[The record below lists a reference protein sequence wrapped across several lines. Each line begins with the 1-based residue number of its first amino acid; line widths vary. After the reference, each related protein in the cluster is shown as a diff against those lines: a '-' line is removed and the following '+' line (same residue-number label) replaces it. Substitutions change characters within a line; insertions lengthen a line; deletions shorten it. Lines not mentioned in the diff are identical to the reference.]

1 MDKRNFIKTLGALS
15 VSSLVSASELSK
27 IKSVSHNLPKTRS
40 DEELWATI
48 RSHYTLKDDYINL
61 ESGYYSIIPNPV
73 LEHFIKHVRHVNIEG
88 SYYMRNDLKKN
99 KDRVISEL
107 ADLVGSTSDQIAITR
122 NTTES
127 LDLVI
132 SGFQWEKGDE
142 AIYAKQDYGSMKEM
156 FEQISSRYGVKNK
169 IVSVP
174 NHPKNDEEIVSIYE
188 NQITDKTK
196 LIMVC
201 HMINITGQILPIKKI
216 CEMAHSY
223 GVEVMVDGAH
233 CVGHFD
239 FSIDEFNCDYYGS
252 SLHKWLATPLGAG
265 LLYVNRN
272 NTHKIWPLLANGNT
286 NKNDI
291 KRLNHIGT
299 HPVHTDLAISNSI
312 DYTNW
317 IGMKKKEKRMRYLQR
332 YWSDK
337 LRSIENV
344 IVNTPEDLN
353 RSCGIGNVGLSN
365 MSPSAM
371 SKVLFEKYKIF
382 TVAIDYANVK
392 GCRISPNIFTTT
404 NELDQF
410 IIAVQGNGK
419 FVIYDLIIINSSA

>member
-15 VSSLVSASELSK
+15 VSSLVPASELTK
-27 IKSVSHNLPKTRS
+27 IKSVSYSLPNTKS
-40 DEELWATI
+40 DEELWTTV

-73 LEHFIKHVRHVNIEG
+73 LEHFIKHVKHVNIEG
-88 SYYMRNDLKKN
+88 SYYMRNDLNKN
-99 KDRVISEL
+99 KDRVITEL
-107 ADLVGSTSDQIAITR
+107 AKLVGSTSDQIGITR
-122 NTTES
+122 NATES

-132 SGFQWEKGDE
+132 SGFQWERGDE
-142 AIYAKQDYGSMKEM
+142 AIYAKQDYGTMKEM
-156 FEQISSRYGVKNK
+156 FEQISSRYGVKTK

-188 NQITDKTK
+188 SQITDKTK
-196 LIMVC
+196 LIMIC
-201 HMINITGQILPIKKI
+201 HMINITGQILPVKKI

-265 LLYVNRN
+265 LLYVNKN

-286 NKNDI
+286 NKKDI

-317 IGMKKKEKRMRYLQR
+317 IGMKKKEKRLRYLQR

-337 LRSIENV
+337 LRTIENV
-344 IVNTPEDLN
+344 IVNTPKDLN

-365 MSPSAM
+365 MSPSQM
-371 SKVLFEKYKIF
+371 SNVLFEKYKIF

-410 IIAVQGNGK
+410 ISAVKEMANT
-419 FVIYDLIIINSSA
+419 

>member
-15 VSSLVSASELSK
+15 VSSLVSASELTK
-27 IKSVSHNLPKTRS
+27 IKSVSHSLPKTRS

-107 ADLVGSTSDQIAITR
+107 ANLVGSTSDQIAITR

-132 SGFQWEKGDE
+132 SGFQWKKGDE
-142 AIYAKQDYGSMKEM
+142 AIFAKQDYGSMKEM

-188 NQITDKTK
+188 SQITDKTK

-404 NELDQF
+404 YELDQF
-410 IIAVQGNGK
+410 VIAVK
-419 FVIYDLIIINSSA
+419 EMANS

>member
-15 VSSLVSASELSK
+15 VSSVVSPSELTK
-27 IKSVSHNLPKTRS
+27 IKSISYSLPKIKS
-40 DEELWATI
+40 DEELWSTV

-73 LEHFIKHVRHVNIEG
+73 LEHFIKHVKHVNIEG
-88 SYYMRNDLKKN
+88 SYYMRNDLNKN
-99 KDRVISEL
+99 KDRVITEL
-107 ADLVGSTSDQIAITR
+107 AKLVGSTSDQIGITR
-122 NTTES
+122 NATES

-142 AIYAKQDYGSMKEM
+142 AIYAKQDYGTMKEM
-156 FEQISSRYGVKNK
+156 FEQISSRYGVKTK

-188 NQITDKTK
+188 SQITDKTK
-196 LIMVC
+196 LIMIC
-201 HMINITGQILPIKKI
+201 HMINITGQILPVKKI

-265 LLYVNRN
+265 LLYVNKN

-286 NKNDI
+286 NKKDI

-317 IGMKKKEKRMRYLQR
+317 IGMKKKEKRLRYLQR

-337 LRSIENV
+337 LRTIENV
-344 IVNTPEDLN
+344 IVNTPKDLN

-365 MSPSAM
+365 MSPSQM
-371 SKVLFEKYKIF
+371 SNILFEKYKIF

-404 NELDQF
+404 NELDEF
-410 IIAVQGNGK
+410 ISAVKEMANT
-419 FVIYDLIIINSSA
+419 

>member
-15 VSSLVSASELSK
+15 VSSLVSASELTK
-27 IKSVSHNLPKTRS
+27 IKSVSQSLPKTKS
-40 DEELWATI
+40 DEELWTTV
-48 RSHYTLKDDYINL
+48 RSHYILKDDYINL

-73 LEHFIKHVRHVNIEG
+73 LEHFIKHVKHVNIEG
-88 SYYMRNDLKKN
+88 SYYMRNDLNKN

-107 ADLVGSTSDQIAITR
+107 AKLVGSTSDQIGITR
-122 NTTES
+122 NATES

-132 SGFQWEKGDE
+132 SGYQWERGDE
-142 AIYAKQDYGSMKEM
+142 AIYAKQDYGTMKEM
-156 FEQISSRYGVKNK
+156 FEQISLRYGVKTK
-169 IVSVP
+169 IVSIP
-174 NHPKNDEEIVSIYE
+174 NHPKSDEEIISIYE
-188 NQITDKTK
+188 SQITDKTK
-196 LIMVC
+196 LIMMC
-201 HMINITGQILPIKKI
+201 HMINITGQILPVKKI

-265 LLYVNRN
+265 LLYVNKN

-286 NKNDI
+286 NKKDI

-337 LRSIENV
+337 LRIIEN
-344 IVNTPEDLN
+344 IIINTPEDIN
-353 RSCGIGNVGLSN
+353 RSCGIGNVGLTN
-365 MSPSAM
+365 MSPSQM

-410 IIAVQGNGK
+410 VSAVKEMANT
-419 FVIYDLIIINSSA
+419 

>member
-1 MDKRNFIKTLGALS
+1 MDKRSFIKTLGALS
-15 VSSLVSASELSK
+15 VSSVVSPSELTK
-27 IKSVSHNLPKTRS
+27 IKSISYSLPKIKS
-40 DEELWATI
+40 DEELWSTV

-73 LEHFIKHVRHVNIEG
+73 LEHFIKHVKYVNIEG
-88 SYYMRNDLKKN
+88 SYYMRNDLNKN

-107 ADLVGSTSDQIAITR
+107 AKLVGSTSDQIGITR
-122 NTTES
+122 NATES

-132 SGFQWEKGDE
+132 SGYQWERGDE
-142 AIYAKQDYGSMKEM
+142 AIYAKQDYGTMKEM
-156 FEQISSRYGVKNK
+156 FEQISLRYGVKTK

-174 NHPKNDEEIVSIYE
+174 NHPKTDEEIISIYE
-188 NQITDKTK
+188 SQITDKTK
-196 LIMVC
+196 LIMIC
-201 HMINITGQILPIKKI
+201 HMINITGQILPVKKI

-265 LLYVNRN
+265 LLYINKN

-286 NKNDI
+286 NKKDI

-317 IGMKKKEKRMRYLQR
+317 IGIKKKEKRMRYLQR

-337 LRSIENV
+337 LRIIEN
-344 IVNTPEDLN
+344 IIINTPEDID
-353 RSCGIGNVGLSN
+353 RSCGIGNVGLTN
-365 MSPSAM
+365 MSPSQM

-410 IIAVQGNGK
+410 VSAVKEMANT
-419 FVIYDLIIINSSA
+419 

>member
-15 VSSLVSASELSK
+15 VSSLVSPSELTK
-27 IKSVSHNLPKTRS
+27 IKSISHSLPKIKS
-40 DEELWATI
+40 DEELWTTV

-73 LEHFIKHVRHVNIEG
+73 LEHFIKHVKHVNIEG
-88 SYYMRNDLKKN
+88 SYYMRNDLNKN

-107 ADLVGSTSDQIAITR
+107 AKLVGSTSDQIGITR
-122 NTTES
+122 NATES

-132 SGFQWEKGDE
+132 SGYQWERGDE
-142 AIYAKQDYGSMKEM
+142 AIYAKQDYGTMKEM
-156 FEQISSRYGVKNK
+156 FEQISLRYGVKTK
-169 IVSVP
+169 IVSLP
-174 NHPKNDEEIVSIYE
+174 NHPKSDEEIISIYE
-188 NQITDKTK
+188 SQITDKTK
-196 LIMVC
+196 LIMIC
-201 HMINITGQILPIKKI
+201 HMINITGQILPVKKI

-265 LLYVNRN
+265 LLYVNKN

-286 NKNDI
+286 NKKDI

-337 LRSIENV
+337 LRVIEN
-344 IVNTPEDLN
+344 IIINTPEDIN
-353 RSCGIGNVGLSN
+353 RSCGIGNVGLTN
-365 MSPSAM
+365 MSPSQM

-410 IIAVQGNGK
+410 VSAVKEMANT
-419 FVIYDLIIINSSA
+419 

>member
-15 VSSLVSASELSK
+15 VSSLVSASELTK
-27 IKSVSHNLPKTRS
+27 IKSVSLSLPNTKS
-40 DEELWATI
+40 DEELWTTV

-73 LEHFIKHVRHVNIEG
+73 LEHFIKHVKHVNIEG
-88 SYYMRNDLKKN
+88 SYYMRNDLNKN
-99 KDRVISEL
+99 KDRVITEL
-107 ADLVGSTSDQIAITR
+107 AKLVGSTSNQIGITR
-122 NTTES
+122 NATES

-132 SGFQWEKGDE
+132 SGFQWERGDE
-142 AIYAKQDYGSMKEM
+142 AIYAKQDYGTMKEM
-156 FEQISSRYGVKNK
+156 FEQISSRYGVKTK

-188 NQITDKTK
+188 SQITDNTK
-196 LIMVC
+196 LIMIC
-201 HMINITGQILPIKKI
+201 HMINITGQILPVKKI

-265 LLYVNRN
+265 LLYVNKK

-286 NKNDI
+286 NKKDI

-337 LRSIENV
+337 LRTIENV

-365 MSPSAM
+365 MSPSQM
-371 SKVLFEKYKIF
+371 SNVLFEKYKIF

-392 GCRISPNIFTTT
+392 GCRISPNIFTTI

-410 IIAVQGNGK
+410 ISAVKEMANT
-419 FVIYDLIIINSSA
+419 

>member
-15 VSSLVSASELSK
+15 VSSLVSASELTK
-27 IKSVSHNLPKTRS
+27 IKSVSLSLPNTKS
-40 DEELWATI
+40 DEELWTTV

-73 LEHFIKHVRHVNIEG
+73 LEHFIKHVKHVNIEG
-88 SYYMRNDLKKN
+88 SYYMRNDLNKN

-107 ADLVGSTSDQIAITR
+107 AKLVGSTSDQIGITR
-122 NTTES
+122 NATES

-132 SGFQWEKGDE
+132 SGFQWERGDE
-142 AIYAKQDYGSMKEM
+142 AIYAKQDYGTMKEM
-156 FEQISSRYGVKNK
+156 FEQISSRYGVKTK

-188 NQITDKTK
+188 SQITDNTK
-196 LIMVC
+196 LIMIC
-201 HMINITGQILPIKKI
+201 HMINITGQILPVKKI

-265 LLYVNRN
+265 LLYVNKK

-286 NKNDI
+286 NKKDI

-337 LRSIENV
+337 LRTIENV

-365 MSPSAM
+365 MSPSQM
-371 SKVLFEKYKIF
+371 SNILFEKYKIF

-392 GCRISPNIFTTT
+392 GCRISPNIFTTI

-410 IIAVQGNGK
+410 ISAVKEMANT
-419 FVIYDLIIINSSA
+419 

>member
-15 VSSLVSASELSK
+15 VSSLVPASELTK
-27 IKSVSHNLPKTRS
+27 IKSVSYSLPNTKS
-40 DEELWATI
+40 DEELWTTV

-73 LEHFIKHVRHVNIEG
+73 LEHFIKHVKHVNIEG
-88 SYYMRNDLKKN
+88 SYYMRNDLNKN
-99 KDRVISEL
+99 KDRVITEL
-107 ADLVGSTSDQIAITR
+107 AKLVGSTSDQIGITR
-122 NTTES
+122 NATES

-142 AIYAKQDYGSMKEM
+142 AIYAKQDYGTMKEM
-156 FEQISSRYGVKNK
+156 FEQISSRYGVKTK

-188 NQITDKTK
+188 SQITDKTK
-196 LIMVC
+196 LIMIC
-201 HMINITGQILPIKKI
+201 HMINITGQILPVKKI

-265 LLYVNRN
+265 LLYVNKN

-286 NKNDI
+286 NKKDI

-337 LRSIENV
+337 LRTIENV
-344 IVNTPEDLN
+344 IVNTPKDLN

-365 MSPSAM
+365 MSPSQM
-371 SKVLFEKYKIF
+371 SNVLFEKYKIF

-410 IIAVQGNGK
+410 ISAVKEMANT
-419 FVIYDLIIINSSA
+419 

>member
-1 MDKRNFIKTLGALS
+1 MDKRRFIKSLGALS
-15 VSSLVSASELSK
+15 FSPLISASELSDFK
-27 IKSVSHNLPKTRS
+27 PISKNLPFINNE
-40 DEELWATI
+40 DELWKTV
-48 RSHYTLKDDYINL
+48 RSHYTLKDEYINL
-61 ESGYYSIIPNPV
+61 ESGYYNIIPNPI
-73 LEHFIKHVRHVNIEG
+73 LDHFISHVKHVNIEG
-88 SYYMRNDLKKN
+88 SYYMRKDLNKN
-99 KDRVISEL
+99 KDRVTSEL
-107 ADLVGSTSDQIAITR
+107 ANLVGSTPDQIAITR
-122 NTTES
+122 NATES

-132 SGFQWEKGDE
+132 SGFPWKKGDE
-142 AIYAKQDYGSMKEM
+142 AIYAKQDYGTMKEM
-156 FEQISSRYGVKNK
+156 FEQISDRYGVVNK
-169 IVSVP
+169 IISVP
-174 NHPKNDEEIVSIYE
+174 NHPKNDEEIVSLYE
-188 NQITDKTK
+188 GQITSKTK

-265 LLYVNRN
+265 LLYVNKN
-272 NTHKIWPLLANGNT
+272 KTHRIWPLLANGNT
-286 NKNDI
+286 DKTDI

-312 DYTNW
+312 DYLKW
-317 IGMKKKEKRMRYLQR
+317 IGMERKEKRMRFLQR

-337 LRSIENV
+337 LRNVKNV
-344 IVNTPEDLN
+344 IVNTPKDIE
-353 RSCGIGNVGLSN
+353 RSCGIGNVGLTN
-365 MSPSAM
+365 MSPSRM
-371 SKVLFEKYKIF
+371 EDLLFEKYNIF

-404 NELDQF
+404 GELDSF
-410 IIAVQGNGK
+410 VKAVK
-419 FVIYDLIIINSSA
+419 EMALV

>member
-15 VSSLVSASELSK
+15 VSSLVPASELTK
-27 IKSVSHNLPKTRS
+27 IKSVSLSLPNTKS
-40 DEELWATI
+40 DEELWTTV

-73 LEHFIKHVRHVNIEG
+73 LEHFIKHVKHVNIEG
-88 SYYMRNDLKKN
+88 SYYMRNDLNKN

-107 ADLVGSTSDQIAITR
+107 AKLVGSTSDQIGITR
-122 NTTES
+122 NATES

-132 SGFQWEKGDE
+132 SGFQWERGDE
-142 AIYAKQDYGSMKEM
+142 AIYAKQDYGTMKEM
-156 FEQISSRYGVKNK
+156 FEQISSRYGVKTK

-188 NQITDKTK
+188 SQITDNTK
-196 LIMVC
+196 LIMIC
-201 HMINITGQILPIKKI
+201 HMINITGQILPVKKI

-265 LLYVNRN
+265 LLYVNKK

-286 NKNDI
+286 NKKDI

-337 LRSIENV
+337 LRTVKNV

-365 MSPSAM
+365 MSPSQM
-371 SKVLFEKYKIF
+371 SNVLFEKYKIF

-410 IIAVQGNGK
+410 ISAVKEMANT
-419 FVIYDLIIINSSA
+419 